1 MNLVPNYLMESRE
14 VYFKEYVGHFSVDYN
29 ATDKSDIKHL
39 QVYNA

>member
-1 MNLVPNYLMESRE
+1 MDLVPNYLMESRE
-14 VYFKEYVGHFSVDYN
+14 VSFKEYVGHFLVDYN

>member
-1 MNLVPNYLMESRE
+1 MESRE
-14 VYFKEYVGHFSVDYN
+14 VSFKEYVGHFLVDYN